1 MVERCCF
8 LANVEILGES
18 YGFRNKAKVVFCG
31 LEFVLLAHLSLF
43 INFDNQIL
51 IKTALQILPAGRLTA
66 TKGFSNSI

>member
-1 MVERCCF
+1 
-8 LANVEILGES
+8 
-18 YGFRNKAKVVFCG
+18 
-31 LEFVLLAHLSLF
+31 LF